1 MGLAVVAG
9 QLVFLI
15 VGVFL
20 PQGLG
25 VVGGPNSLGGDVAGL
40 VVHIVQVRNAQKPRV
55 EGVVDAP
62 DRGGG
67 AVGVGGPVDVAVGR
81 LDVVVVVIGLVGDA
95 GGACEAVVGVGHLA
109 DAEEGGAGREV
120 VRRGVGI
127 GRGAGDA
134 AKMVTQKRGLVN
146 GVVPI
151 LLIDLYMLQAACCV
165 PASIAFGHPN
175 TDLLG

>member
-1 MGLAVVAG
+1 M
-9 QLVFLI
+9 
-15 VGVFL
+15 
-20 PQGLG
+20 
-25 VVGGPNSLGGDVAGL
+25 
-40 VVHIVQVRNAQKPRV
+40 
-55 EGVVDAP
+55 
-62 DRGGG
+62 
-67 AVGVGGPVDVAVGR
+67 
-81 LDVVVVVIGLVGDA
+81 VVIGLVGDA
-95 GGACEAVVGVGHLA
+95 GGAGEAVVGVGHLA
-109 DAEEGGAGREV
+109 NAEEGGAGREV